1 MLNAESVLD
10 TFRKVSEEHNMRKYA
25 DALLDSI
32 DELHNAP
39 SRLRIFTSE
48 KQFEAN
54 VKSLKAG
61 GGVFYQHNNCVGAI
75 VEGVP
80 YYYCFKNVVI
90 ESNEVVNPKYN
101 SIFLGVGYNSVSFN
115 RMNVIAFHNVMGDI
129 PYCVYVAPRVPKC
142 LRIGFMCD
150 WTPNDM
156 IEFGCSQGKTT
167 LFD

>member
-1 MLNAESVLD
+1 M
-10 TFRKVSEEHNMRKYA
+10 
-25 DALLDSI
+25 
-32 DELHNAP
+32 
-39 SRLRIFTSE
+39 
-48 KQFEAN
+48 
-54 VKSLKAG
+54 
-61 GGVFYQHNNCVGAI
+61 
-75 VEGVP
+75 EGVP

-129 PYCVYVAPRVPKC
+129 PYCVYVAPRAPKC

-150 WTPNDM
+150 WTSNDM